1 MGFDTDIVNYG
12 STSSSLNIQLRFN
25 IRRSAIHY
33 QLVLFNAGM
42 ALESKYKLHLPPQMM
57 KYTMIGRGYL
67 RLTRDTGGIGGPC
80 FRSYSLPTENS
91 LRTQYVEKISERLL
105 ASTTRF
111 FEVTQIDAAIDPPQK
126 RFLPK
131 RLKTFK
137 TC

>member
-57 KYTMIGRGYL
+57 KYTMIGREYL
-67 RLTRDTGGIGGPC
+67 RLTRDIRGYWAKAEPRILYE
-80 FRSYSLPTENS
+80 RSM
-91 LRTQYVEKISERLL
+91 
-105 ASTTRF
+105 
-111 FEVTQIDAAIDPPQK
+111 
-126 RFLPK
+126 
-131 RLKTFK
+131 
-137 TC
+137 